1 MKKRYILMAVTAALV
16 FAVAAGGTLAATRV
30 QNDTAVVANLASKTL
45 DIEWKNMSGKGEATV
60 LLNNDGDPLMPG
72 DEVTLLEP
80 LAVTNKDAVNGY
92 VRVTVT
98 KSWATINKDG
108 TYTPVT
114 DLDVSEIALSDLTDI
129 DGCKWIKATSLEEE
143 FFGAEA
149 EDQSTYVYY
158 YSEPLLGGTTSQDLL
173 KSVAVRESLG
183 NDYQDKAILITAV
196 AESVQYVEADGT
208 QEIADLNAAGIE
220 SAWGVQVTIDPD
232 TGAITSYGY

>member
-45 DIEWKNMSGKGEATV
+45 DIEWKDMSGKGETTV
-60 LLNNDGDPLMPG
+60 LLDNNGKPLMPG
-72 DEVTLLEP
+72 DEVTLPEP
-80 LAVTNKDAVNGY
+80 LAVTNQDAVNGY

-98 KSWATINKDG
+98 KSWATINEDG
-108 TYTPVT
+108 TYTPV
-114 DLDVSEIALSDLTDI
+114 DNLDVNEIALSDLTDV

-143 FFGAEA
+143 FFGTNA
-149 EDQSTYVYY
+149 EDPNTYVYY
-158 YSEPLLGGTTSQDLL
+158 YSEPLMGGTTSQDLL
-173 KSVAVRESLG
+173 KSVAIQVGLG
-183 NDYQDKAILITAV
+183 NEYQNKAILITAV